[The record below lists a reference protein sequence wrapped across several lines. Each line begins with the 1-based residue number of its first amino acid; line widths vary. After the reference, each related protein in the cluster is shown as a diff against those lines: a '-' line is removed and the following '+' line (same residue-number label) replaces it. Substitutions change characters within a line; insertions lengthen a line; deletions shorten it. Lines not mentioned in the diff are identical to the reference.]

1 MPQDDWNQQISL
13 GISPSL
19 VVPREHRQVG
29 QGGALNP
36 QPRWKKLRWGSI
48 ASNWVVA
55 VVSSLR
61 SDDLLINALMIIG
74 PNSTSH
80 H

>member
-36 QPRWKKLRWGSI
+36 QPTWKELRWGSI
-48 ASNWVVA
+48 GSNWVVA
-55 VVSSLR
+55 VVSSSR
-61 SDDLLINALMIIG
+61 SDDLINALMFIG